1 MKNFTI
7 PHFITKWEATQAHR
21 EYKALDWFGGCLRDG
36 HAQVTPLNTFT
47 LEGYFEP
54 VIVEDE
60 SFILKS
66 INGDGI
72 LCVAYKEGELDM
84 IHNFI
89 QTIRG
94 S

>member
-7 PHFITKWEATQAHR
+7 PHFITKWEATQNPR
-21 EYKALDWFGGCLRDG
+21 EYSIFEGLGGRFARICSRNM
-36 HAQVTPLNTFT
+36 PLNTFT

-66 INGDGI
+66 ESGNGI
-72 LCVAYKEGELDM
+72 LCIAYEEGELEM
-84 IHNFI
+84 IRNFI

>member
-1 MKNFTI
+1 MNKFTI
-7 PHFITKWEATQAHR
+7 PYFITKWEATQN
-21 EYKALDWFGGCLRDG
+21 LRDYEHFAGFMVAQG
-36 HAQVTPLNTFT
+36 HAKNTFT

-66 INGDGI
+66 EGGNGI
-72 LCVAYKEGELDM
+72 LCISYEEGELEM
-84 IHNFI
+84 IRNFI

-94 S
+94 

>member
-7 PHFITKWEATQAHR
+7 PHFITKWEATQNHR
-21 EYKALDWFGGCLRDG
+21 EYKTFEGVGGRSFRMSCSS
-36 HAQVTPLNTFT
+36 TPLNTFT

-60 SFILKS
+60 RFILKS
-66 INGDGI
+66 ESGNGI
-72 LCVAYKEGELDM
+72 LCIAYEEGELEM
-84 IHNFI
+84 IRNFM

-94 S
+94 